1 MDEPNG
7 GGSGPTGATADDG
20 VSTHLRHRRG
30 VDTTARRSPSH
41 DAVPVAT
48 AVEQDPVNEQ
58 QPSNPLPRW
67 AYVIFVARGTVALA
81 LGVSLLFAGANLS
94 RLTTFVA
101 IYWIVAALLTLHWVL
116 VHRVVPHRRLA
127 FVAGTLALVAG
138 LAVVLRSVIHALVGE
153 GLLLD
158 LLGASAIAIGILRL
172 LGTIHDDQLAQD
184 HPRRRYRF
192 VVGTLEVLLGVALL
206 LADKAATDQ
215 IRVALS
221 VWGLSTGTFLLLDA
235 LMLRRATRTDGWV
248 T

>member
-1 MDEPNG
+1 MDKPSG
-7 GGSGPTGATADDG
+7 GGSGPTGATDDDG

-30 VDTTARRSPSH
+30 VDTTAQRSSSH
-41 DAVPVAT
+41 DAVPPAA
-48 AVEQDPVNEQ
+48 AVEQDAVDEQ

-67 AYVIFVARGTVALA
+67 AYVVFVARGIVALA
-81 LGVSLLFAGANLS
+81 LGVSLLLAGANLS

-101 IYWIVAALLTLHWVL
+101 VYWIVAALLTLHWVV

-127 FVAGTLALVAG
+127 FGAGTLALVAG

-153 GLLLD
+153 ELLLD
-158 LLGASAIAIGILRL
+158 LLGASAIAIGALRL
-172 LGTIHDDQLAQD
+172 SGTIHDDQLAQD

-206 LADKAATDQ
+206 LADEAATDQ
-215 IRVALS
+215 IRVALG

-235 LMLRRATRTDGWV
+235 LMLRRATRAHGRV

>member
-1 MDEPNG
+1 MDMPNG
-7 GGSGPTGATADDG
+7 GDSAPTGASADDG
-20 VSTHLRHRRG
+20 VSTHLRHRRE

-48 AVEQDPVNEQ
+48 AVERDPVNEQ
-58 QPSNPLPRW
+58 QPPNPLPQW
-67 AYVIFVARGTVALA
+67 AYVVFVARGTVALA
-81 LGVSLLFAGANLS
+81 LGISLLFAGANLS
-94 RLTTFVA
+94 RLTTFFA
-101 IYWIVAALLTLHWVL
+101 IYWIVGALLTLHWVV
-116 VHRVVPHRRLA
+116 VHRVLPHRRLG
-127 FVAGTLALVAG
+127 FVAGSIALVAG
-138 LAVVLRSVIHALVGE
+138 VAVVLRSVIHALVGE

-158 LLGASAIAIGILRL
+158 LLGASAIAIGSLRL
-172 LGTIHDDQLAQD
+172 LGTIRDDQLAQD

-192 VVGTLEVLLGVALL
+192 VVGTLEVLLGVALV

-235 LMLRRATRTDGWV
+235 LMLRRATVADGRV

>member
-1 MDEPNG
+1 MDA
-7 GGSGPTGATADDG
+7 GSGRGSPLTPVEDGDSASTA
-20 VSTHLRHRRG
+20 SR
-30 VDTTARRSPSH
+30 VDEGENTTARRPAADVDGPEDTSADRP
-41 DAVPVAT
+41 PVG
-48 AVEQDPVNEQ
+48 DPR
-58 QPSNPLPRW
+58 SSAPLPRW
-67 AYVIFVARGTVALA
+67 AYVVFVARGTVALA

-101 IYWIVAALLTLHWVL
+101 IYWIVAALLTLHWVV

-138 LAVVLRSVIHALVGE
+138 LAVVLRSVIHALVGD

-158 LLGASAIAIGILRL
+158 LLGASAMAIGILRL

-206 LADKAATDQ
+206 LADKGGTDQ
-215 IRVALS
+215 IRLALS
-221 VWGLSTGTFLLLDA
+221 IWGLSTGTFLLLDA
-235 LMLRRATRTDGWV
+235 LMLRRASRAHGRV

>member
-1 MDEPNG
+1 MSAPH
-7 GGSGPTGATADDG
+7 P
-20 VSTHLRHRRG
+20 
-30 VDTTARRSPSH
+30 SPPI
-41 DAVPVAT
+41 PV
-48 AVEQDPVNEQ
+48 
-58 QPSNPLPRW
+58 PRW

-94 RLTTFVA
+94 RLTTFFA
-101 IYWIVAALLTLHWVL
+101 IYWIVGALLTLHWAVVHPVL
-116 VHRVVPHRRLA
+116 PHRRLG
-127 FVAGTLALVAG
+127 FVAGSIALLAGAV
-138 LAVVLRSVIHALVGE
+138 VVLRSVIHALVGE

-158 LLGASAIAIGILRL
+158 LLGASAIAIGCLRL

-192 VVGTLEVLLGVALL
+192 VIGTFEVLLGVALV

-235 LMLRRATRTDGWV
+235 LMLRRVTRTDGM
-248 T
+248 TT

>member
-1 MDEPNG
+1 MAKPSG
-7 GGSGPTGATADDG
+7 GDSASTGATHDDD
-20 VSTHLRHRRG
+20 VTTHLRHRRG

-41 DAVPVAT
+41 DAVPPAT
-48 AVEQDPVNEQ
+48 AVEQEPINEQ
-58 QPSNPLPRW
+58 PPSNPLPRW

-94 RLTTFVA
+94 RLTTFFA

-116 VHRVVPHRRLA
+116 VHRVAPHRRLA

-158 LLGASAIAIGILRL
+158 LLGASAIAVGGLRL
-172 LGTIHDDQLAQD
+172 LGTIHDDQLAPD
-184 HPRRRYRF
+184 HPRHRYRF

-206 LADKAATDQ
+206 LANKAATDQ
-215 IRVALS
+215 IRIALS

-235 LMLRRATRTDGWV
+235 LMLRRATRTDGRV